1 MSEFLKKDTSL
12 RSLDLGYNRLE
23 DDGAK
28 LISESLMLTNTNL
41 ERLSLKYNNIHS
53 EGLCA
58 FSDSMKYNSTLSH
71 IYIWGN
77 HLEEAAC
84 IVIHLKIIHLKK
96 LVYP

>member
-1 MSEFLKKDTSL
+1 MGEYLKRDTAL
-12 RSLDLGYNRLE
+12 QILDLGYNRLE

-28 LISESLMLTNTNL
+28 YIAEALMLTNTNL
-41 ERLSLKYNNIHS
+41 KRLSIKSNNISS

-58 FSDSMKYNSTLSH
+58 ISDSLGFNTSLTH

-84 IVIHLKIIHLKK
+84 FVSC
-96 LVYP
+96 